1 MSHAPVIQILAAAAQ
16 AASGSSAASTIS
28 GAGGELGTLNVE
40 VDLTAFTAGT
50 TPTTTITVQW
60 SHQGSAWADAAPV
73 DGFAAISAA
82 KSVVQQ
88 FKIKGTFVRVSWTS
102 TGTPTSVTFG
112 VTGHLAP

>member
-1 MSHAPVIQILAAAAQ
+1 MSYAPVIQILAPAAQ
-16 AASGSSAASTIS
+16 AASGSSAASTVP
-28 GAGGELGTLNVE
+28 GGPDYGTLNVE

-112 VTGHLAP
+112 ATGHLAP